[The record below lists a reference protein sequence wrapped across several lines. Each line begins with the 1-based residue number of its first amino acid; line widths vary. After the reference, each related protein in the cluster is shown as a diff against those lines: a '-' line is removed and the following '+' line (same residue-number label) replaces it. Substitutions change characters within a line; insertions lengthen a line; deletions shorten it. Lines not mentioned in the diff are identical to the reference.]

1 MKIDKDL
8 ALLFILST
16 AFALENTE
24 NEVAMQ
30 KAKSLLVKYGINI
43 EDEPES
49 IGLSEEKYIDY
60 IEQVIDRIQLA
71 IEEYEALEREDY

>member
-30 KAKSLLVKYGINI
+30 KAKNLLVKYDIDM
-43 EDEPES
+43 EDEPAAV
-49 IGLSEEKYIDY
+49 GLSEEEYIDY

-71 IEEYEALEREDY
+71 IEEYEALERED